1 MRVCS
6 RCRLAFDALMP
17 SGRCEGCEDE
27 VGQQG
32 KVKMNGNNELD
43 ALKSAVQQQGQ
54 ALNQIVQQLGNN
66 QQQGAGDPRT
76 AANQQFFNSPVEMS
90 HAIATRAAME
100 AGAASHETLRELA
113 KRVVR
118 DEDPEIFDQFQTEIE
133 AMVNQA
139 PPNYQTNATVWRN
152 AARNV
157 KGAHLREILQAERDK
172 QHEAKPNAPALRIGD
187 AANPSGVRSAPSG
200 NGESPSLDD
209 EERAVLKRFKG
220 LTAAKYI
227 QGRDDLA
234 RQGDPKSPNPEDP
247 SPWDRVITFDEK
259 TGRNWKAPA
268 A

>member
-6 RCRLAFDALMP
+6 RCRLAFDELMP

-43 ALKSAVQQQGQ
+43 VLKSAVQQQGQ
-54 ALNQIVQQLGNN
+54 ALNQIVQQLSGS
-66 QQQGAGDPRT
+66 QQQAADPRT
-76 AANQQFFNSPVEMS
+76 QANQQFFNSPVEMS
-90 HAIATRAAME
+90 HAIAQRAAME

-113 KRVVR
+113 KKVVR
-118 DEDPEIFDQFQTEIE
+118 DEDPELFDQYVTEIE

-139 PPNYQTNATVWRN
+139 PPQYQTNATVWRN

-157 KGAHLREILQAERDK
+157 KGSHLREILQAERDK
-172 QHEAKPNAPALRIGD
+172 QYEAKPNAPAVRIGD
-187 AANPSGVRSAPSG
+187 AASPSGSRPAPSG
-200 NGESPSLDD
+200 SGEAPRLDD
-209 EERAVLKRFKG
+209 EERSVLKRFKG
-220 LTAAKYI
+220 LSEAKYL
-227 QGRDDLA
+227 QGREDLL

-247 SPWDRVITFDEK
+247 SPWDRVITFDDK